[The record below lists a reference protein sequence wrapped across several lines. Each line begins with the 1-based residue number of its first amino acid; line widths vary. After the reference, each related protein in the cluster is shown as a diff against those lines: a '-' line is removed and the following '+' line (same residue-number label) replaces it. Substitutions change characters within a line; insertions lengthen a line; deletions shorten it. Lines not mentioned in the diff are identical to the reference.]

1 MKKALLVPLLLI
13 FLISYSEAKKSIS
26 IKNLRYSTYQTHT
39 RVVVDLDGSAE
50 FTRNRLTNPDR
61 IFFDLNNCNLP
72 SKDKPLTVNN
82 GTLNSIRMAQYDSRT
97 VRVVLEVNDFQK
109 YSAFTLEDPNRLVI
123 DIYNG
128 KNKTGTKKNTK
139 SRGKVLADKRIFKI
153 KRVVID
159 PGHGGK
165 DPGAVGPG
173 GTREKDIVLRVGK
186 KLGKLLNKDY
196 GVEVIY
202 TRDRD
207 KFIPLNERTEIANSK
222 KADLF
227 ISIHTNASK
236 KIKTRGMETYFL
248 SWSNDREAIRVAA
261 RENKVSIKKMQK
273 MQGGLSMILQDLAR
287 NSKREESK
295 RLAYSVQSAM
305 VDSLKR
311 DYNKIQDLGVKYAL
325 FYVLVGAEMPSILVE
340 ISFISNRDE
349 ERRLA
354 TNKYRD
360 MIAKAI
366 AKGIDKYISKST
378 LIVHPAV
385 QGLPSG

>member
-1 MKKALLVPLLLI
+1 VPLLLI

-26 IKNLRYSTYQTHT
+26 INKLRYSTYQTHT
-39 RVVVDLDGSAE
+39 RVVLDLDGSAE

-61 IFFDLNNCNLP
+61 IFFDLKNCTLP
-72 SKDKPLTVNN
+72 SKDKTVSVNN
-82 GTLNSIRMAQYDSRT
+82 GTINSIRMAQYDSKT
-97 VRVVLEVNDFQK
+97 VRVVLEVNDIQK

-128 KNKTGTKKNTK
+128 KNKKRAKKDSK
-139 SRGKVLADKRIFKI
+139 SRGKILADKNKYKI

-165 DPGAVGPG
+165 DPGAVGPR
-173 GTREKDIVLRVGK
+173 GTREKDIVLRVSK
-186 KLGKLLNKDY
+186 KLGKLLKKD

-207 KFIPLNERTEIANSK
+207 KFVPLNDRTEIANSK

-236 KIKTRGMETYFL
+236 KRKTRGMETYFL
-248 SWSNDREAIRVAA
+248 SWSNDREAIKVAA

-295 RLAYSVQSAM
+295 RLAYSVQSEM
-305 VDSLKR
+305 VNSLKR

-349 ERRLA
+349 EKRLA

-360 MIAKAI
+360 RIAKAI

-378 LIVHPAV
+378 LIVNPDV
-385 QGLPSG
+385 RGLPHG

>member
-26 IKNLRYSTYQTHT
+26 INKLRYSTYQTHT
-39 RVVVDLDGSAE
+39 RVVLDLDGSAE

-61 IFFDLNNCNLP
+61 IFFDLKNCTLP
-72 SKDKPLTVNN
+72 SKDKTVSVNN
-82 GTLNSIRMAQYDSRT
+82 GTLNSIRMAQYDSKT
-97 VRVVLEVNDFQK
+97 VRVVLEVNDIRK
-109 YSAFTLEDPNRLVI
+109 YSVFTLEDPNRLVI

-128 KNKTGTKKNTK
+128 KNKKRAKKDSK
-139 SRGKVLADKRIFKI
+139 SRGKVLADKNKYKI

-159 PGHGGK
+159 PGHGGR
-165 DPGAVGPG
+165 DPGAVGPR

-186 KLGKLLNKDY
+186 KLGKLLKKD
-196 GVEVIY
+196 GVEVIF

-207 KFIPLNERTEIANSK
+207 KFVPLNERTEIANSK

-236 KIKTRGMETYFL
+236 KRKTRGMETYFL
-248 SWSNDREAIRVAA
+248 SWSNDREAIKVAA

-295 RLAYSVQSAM
+295 RLAYSVQSEM
-305 VDSLKR
+305 VNSLKR
-311 DYNKIQDLGVKYAL
+311 DYNKIHDLGVKYAL

-349 ERRLA
+349 EKRLA

-360 MIAKAI
+360 RIAKAI
-366 AKGIDKYISKST
+366 AKGIDNYISKST
-378 LIVHPAV
+378 LIVNPDV
-385 QGLPSG
+385 RGLPSG